1 MSDDTDNQVPAH
13 SMLESIKRLA
23 RTAAATFQNRIELF
37 VVELQEEGTRLI
49 GVLLL
54 VGIVLLFCGLALIM
68 GMFSVLL
75 FIDEQHRP
83 WAALIMAMVMLA
95 GAGIAGAR
103 LWSKL
108 KNWSAFSDTRAE
120 LQKDREWLQSNRPKA

>member
-1 MSDDTDNQVPAH
+1 MSDDTDNQVEAH
-13 SMLESIKRLA
+13 GMLESIKRLA

-37 VVELQEEGTRLI
+37 VLELQEEGARFI

-54 VGIVLLFCGLALIM
+54 AGIVLLFCGLALIM

-83 WAALIMAMVMLA
+83 WAALIMAIIMLV
-95 GAGIAGAR
+95 GAGIAAVR
-103 LWSKL
+103 LCSRL
-108 KNWSAFSDTRAE
+108 QNWSAFSDTRTE
-120 LQKDREWLQSNRPKA
+120 LQKDREWLQSKHPKA